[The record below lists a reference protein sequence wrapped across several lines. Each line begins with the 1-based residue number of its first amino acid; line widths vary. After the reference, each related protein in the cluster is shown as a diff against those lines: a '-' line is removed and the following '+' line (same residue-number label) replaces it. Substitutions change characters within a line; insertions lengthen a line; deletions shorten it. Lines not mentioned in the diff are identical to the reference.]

1 MGPPWGTWGPY
12 LGIPSVEYFPNV
24 FFWASWTP
32 WASPYLQMQ
41 WRPPKN
47 LKNFQWAVIKPTEK
61 TLGQWPDL
69 IATGSR
75 RSKHVLAARPPASS
89 LTPTATP
96 PSKGSPISGTT
107 PEAKGDSNNAESL
120 SLTLPDTPEDS
131 ILQSEQGSSG
141 MAAFAFSWTVV
152 KERMNPAL
160 CEEWNILVG
169 INRHSR
175 SAANS
180 KMPYHIRGHWSS
192 MHSA

>member
-1 MGPPWGTWGPY
+1 MAVENFFVRKRFFKLTLRTKWFM
-12 LGIPSVEYFPNV
+12 PSER
-24 FFWASWTP
+24 ALKS
-32 WASPYLQMQ
+32 A
-41 WRPPKN
+41 PKN
-47 LKNFQWAVIKPTEK
+47 GVRSCMHFCLKSLEPLERCVYIKPTEK

-141 MAAFAFSWTVV
+141 MAAFAFS
-152 KERMNPAL
+152 
-160 CEEWNILVG
+160 
-169 INRHSR
+169 
-175 SAANS
+175 
-180 KMPYHIRGHWSS
+180 
-192 MHSA
+192 